1 MTFRVTQ
8 NLLSNIVLRNLNSN
22 IEKLMVTQTRLSS
35 GKRLNKP
42 SDDPVGTATAMRLRS
57 RLYQTD
63 QFLRNIDRG
72 ETQLNI
78 SDAALEDM
86 SGLLMRAQELAIAQ
100 SNTTADYKTRKAVAQ
115 EIDGLINQF
124 VDILNTRVGNRYIF
138 AGYESLEAPFLQSLN
153 GVKYVGDSGQMAIE
167 IESGTVMNANL
178 AGSLLLPTSVDDL
191 GGHANLNPYTERSVP
206 LEQRLLTELNQGS
219 GVDEGFIRIYN
230 RAGQTALVNLRGA
243 RTISDVAIR
252 ISSAED
258 ANGAIMQIN
267 AYVDE
272 QTQGLVIED
281 QTTSFYW
288 KTGQHLKVEDLGNG
302 RTARQLGIKI
312 EDENDTG
319 KIIGRDLV
327 PLSLTTRLQ
336 DLRRGSGVEL
346 GSFRITDR
354 EGNTATI
361 DISQAETL
369 ADVRSLINEAGT
381 NLRAEINTG
390 GNGLIIGDSSS
401 VNAAG
406 NFTITDEVDE
416 NGEYLTHTARD
427 LGILTPKNG
436 VSGNL
441 LIGEALDPQLTRETP
456 VALLNRGQGFQLGLM
471 IIENGP
477 KTGTIDLTKAST
489 VGYIIDAINASGL
502 DLVAKINDLG
512 TGIMVTSDV
521 GGRILKISNAPGSA
535 TALNLGLEGT
545 RDMLVERVVPLGEGS
560 DLQIALNGETR
571 LKNLNGGAGF
581 NPGVIRITDGMG
593 QSINIK
599 LAGVNTIQGMLN
611 LINSY
616 GIQGDG
622 SVNIVAE
629 IAPDQQSIQLIDK
642 SIRNTGI
649 LTVLE
654 TGNLLGDFS
663 DLTSGKTVVVNA
675 FRTNT
680 GELVARSA
688 DIVKTTLAEEVTL
701 SGIIETVNKDTG
713 AISLRTPDNT
723 LYDVRS
729 DQSVQNLFAGQ
740 SIFLNGNFAV
750 TGEYVAR
757 TVDVI
762 SDLIAGD
769 EQFQGTIESANEV
782 DKKITLLDSQGSSR
796 QIRIITD
803 RGQIRVADV
812 AGGTAARDLGIL
824 GTSVVGSDRIQGW
837 KLNPTL
843 AETTSLSLL
852 NGGTFIPG
860 KIQVSNGQNTETID
874 LSAADTIGELL
885 SQLNSATIGVLA
897 SINPSGKGISVQSR
911 INGTTLM
918 VSKIALKNPDGSKK
932 TYSDGST
939 IFDNT
944 ADNLGISGSA
954 DVLGNLY
961 YLKIALLNNNQEDV
975 SRTLD
980 NFPVALNRILNQ
992 RTSVGART
1000 NQMTTTE
1007 DRGLDSKLNN
1017 TEILSGIEDVDVVKA
1032 VNDLAAEE
1040 NAYNAALSAASRII
1054 LPSLL
1059 DFL

>member
-124 VDILNTRVGNRYIF
+124 VDVLNTRVGNRYIF

-327 PLSLTTRLQ
+327 PLPLTTRLQ